1 MKKSTAIY
9 VPRPGSK
16 VALAIA
22 ALRDGPKTTQQL
34 GGVMGCASDAVHALL
49 HRPLAQDVI
58 VKLWDENGRLHFAL
72 PEMTD
77 RLLSAVS
84 IRPAISRAA
93 NNGDFASLALVSS
106 NVRPLET
113 AASRDTTS
121 MRTTST
127 TMIAG
132 LFSDGEL
139 TIAVDGECIRLDTA
153 QRRQLYAYL
162 HKIRHLG

>member
-22 ALRDGPKTTQQL
+22 ALQSGPKTTHQL
-34 GGVMGCASDAVHALL
+34 GNAMGCTSDAVHALL
-49 HRPLAQDVI
+49 HRPLAQTAI
-58 VKLWDENGRLHFAL
+58 VKLWDETGRLHFAL
-72 PEMTD
+72 PDMAD
-77 RLLSAVS
+77 AL
-84 IRPAISRAA
+84 PKISMKPAA
-93 NNGDFASLALVSS
+93 NRTLQSGDFAALTLISS
-106 NVRPLET
+106 NVLPLET
-113 AASRDTTS
+113 PREAASIRAS
-121 MRTTST
+121 SNA
-127 TMIAG
+127 MIAG

>member
-22 ALRDGPKTTQQL
+22 ALQSGPKTTQQL
-34 GGVMGCASDAVHALL
+34 GNVMGCASDAVHALL
-49 HRPLAQDVI
+49 HRPLAQGVI

-72 PEMTD
+72 PEMAD
-77 RLLSAVS
+77 GLLSAAATK
-84 IRPAISRAA
+84 PAMAGSAKG
-93 NNGDFASLALVSS
+93 GDFVSLALVSS

-113 AASRDTTS
+113 APRDSASIRAA
-121 MRTTST
+121 ST
-127 TMIAG
+127 AMIAG

>member
-1 MKKSTAIY
+1 MNKSTAIY

-22 ALRDGPKTTQQL
+22 ALQSGPKTTHEL
-34 GGVMGCASDAVHALL
+34 GNAMGCASDAVHALL
-49 HRPLAQDVI
+49 HRPLAQAAI
-58 VKLWDENGRLHFAL
+58 VKSWDENGRLRFAL
-72 PEMTD
+72 PEM
-77 RLLSAVS
+77 AGE
-84 IRPAISRAA
+84 RPRTSMTPA
-93 NNGDFASLALVSS
+93 NRSPTHGDFASLTLIS
-106 NVRPLET
+106 NVRTLET
-113 AASRDTTS
+113 PPAHKPAPIRATS
-121 MRTTST
+121 SAV
-127 TMIAG
+127 IAG

>member
-22 ALRDGPKTTQQL
+22 ALQDGPKTTQQL
-34 GGVMGCASDAVHALL
+34 GNVIGCASDAVHALL
-49 HRPLAQDVI
+49 HRPLAQNAI
-58 VKLWDENGRLHFAL
+58 VKLWDEKGRLHFAL
-72 PEMTD
+72 PGMTD
-77 RLLSAVS
+77 GLLPAASMKPAV
-84 IRPAISRAA
+84 SRAA
-93 NNGDFASLALVSS
+93 KNNDFASLALVSS

-113 AASRDTTS
+113 ASRDSAST
-121 MRTTST
+121 RTAPNA
-127 TMIAG
+127 MIAG